1 MSSLIAAKSLPI
13 PRIQY
18 IYIEG
23 LIIAYS
29 FPDGVVTEKTANLSK
44 CHWPLSP
51 GVLPTRKVVDAQI
64 IYVGLIQ
71 LSVGDGE
78 RGGNEGVSE
87 RERKRQREREGWRE
101 RDREEREANFT
112 AKPIHG

>member
-1 MSSLIAAKSLPI
+1 M
-13 PRIQY
+13 Y
-18 IYIEG
+18 VEG
-23 LIIAYS
+23 LISAYS
-29 FPDGVVTEKTANLSK
+29 FPDGVVTEKAADLSK

-78 RGGNEGVSE
+78 RGGREGASE
-87 RERKRQREREGWRE
+87 RERERQREREKGKVYGKTNSRL
-101 RDREEREANFT
+101 
-112 AKPIHG
+112 KILY